1 MLWLSLVQVAL
12 TLVLTLRTTRQA
24 ALGRKPPPRPIA
36 PDLTEVEPEW
46 DRVHLFSSVI
56 IGLAHLCLYGLIA
69 LYGRT
74 LPRLGAVIS
83 QWTLGFTTLPVT
95 WAYWTSA
102 GDDLRYVFYYYLALL
117 RVAYYATLALL
128 ARDVRRGDVI
138 PKGLASWPSTLR
150 FLRRKSGD
158 LWPPFTILLIAL
170 YCMYVY

>member
-1 MLWLSLVQVAL
+1 MVVLGLVHQCLVGGGGIQEIRQVHAFGIAHQPL
-12 TLVLTLRTTRQA
+12 GDAQCAGR
-24 ALGRKPPPRPIA
+24 LGRN
-36 PDLTEVEPEW
+36 
-46 DRVHLFSSVI
+46 
-56 IGLAHLCLYGLIA
+56 
-69 LYGRT
+69 YGRT